1 MAKEFD
7 RELEDLG
14 QRLKDLRKHRKLRLL
29 DMEVLCGI
37 QDSKLSRIERGLENI
52 ELHTIY
58 KLAKGLQVEMH
69 VVFDYSGP
77 MPDNNKFKTV
87 LKNRSKKRL
96 RS

>member
-1 MAKEFD
+1 MTKEFD

-14 QRLKDLRKHRKLRLL
+14 QRLKDIRKHRKLRLL

-69 VVFDYSGP
+69 VIFDYKGP
-77 MPDNNKFKTV
+77 LPDNNKFKNA
-87 LKNRSKKRL
+87 LKNRSKKRV
-96 RS
+96 